1 MLLRMFLSIAQNI
14 INHNRYCT
22 LRNEEGQAVKVI
34 INLEK
39 LCRARIASGLT
50 INEAAREA
58 GVCLAT
64 WAAMERGKTIPR
76 PGTLLKIC
84 GAIGVKPEEVI
95 KIIE

>member
-1 MLLRMFLSIAQNI
+1 M
-14 INHNRYCT
+14 
-22 LRNEEGQAVKVI
+22 KVV

-39 LCRARIASGLT
+39 LCKARIARGLT

-58 GVCLAT
+58 NVCLAT

-84 GAIGVKPEEVI
+84 RVVGVDPKEVI
-95 KIIE
+95 EFGA